1 MAQILRRVAVSGLG
15 LALATFFA
23 FAGTAHAQG
32 EVTVGGVVEV
42 IGGTSD
48 HDDGVDGF
56 DRGLF
61 SRINVNYTNTL
72 DNGLVISGN
81 INYLL
86 NQRGDNRGQTVSTD
100 DINEMM
106 MDDGMMMG
114 DMDIDVSGGQNRQ
127 NYAPDILALSV
138 GGGFGTVTIGH
149 HAMAACA
156 TLPRPIAFVP
166 GGVNATWYTLFF
178 GVGSNNVTQSEVNYC
193 GTPTGISYST
203 PSMGGLSAMVSYAPN
218 MDADQTGS
226 LANASTAGEDYL
238 NASITYS
245 SDMGG
250 MNINVGAA
258 FQTAA
263 DDYVDS
269 ITIAASAGM
278 GGATVGF
285 SWYDNGDAE
294 YDSNGDLS
302 NVYRSGTAGWTVGAK
317 YSLGAITPGITYSSL
332 ECDSCSDQNEETA
345 LVIGASYAVGGGLTA
360 FAEYL
365 GLERTQD
372 GVSDEETLLM
382 SGVILS
388 F

>member
-15 LALATFFA
+15 LTLAAFFA

-32 EVTVGGVVEV
+32 EVTVGGAIEV

-48 HDDGVDGF
+48 HADGQDGF

-61 SRINVNYTNTL
+61 SRINVNYSNTL

-81 INYLL
+81 IAYLL
-86 NQRGDNRGQTVSTD
+86 NQRGDNRTQTISALEAM
-100 DINEMM
+100 EMM
-106 MDDGMMMG
+106 DMSDPMMDM

-127 NYAPDILALSV
+127 NYAPDILAISV
-138 GGGFGTVTIGH
+138 GGGFGTVTMGH

-156 TLPRPIAFVP
+156 MLPRPIAFVP
-166 GGVNATWYTLFF
+166 GGVNATWHSLFM
-178 GVGSNNVTQSEVNYC
+178 GVGTINVTHSEVNYC

-203 PSMGGLSAMVSYAPN
+203 PSMGGLAAMVSYAPN

-226 LANASTAGEDYL
+226 LSNASRDGEDYL
-238 NASITYS
+238 NAAVTFG

-250 MNINVGAA
+250 MSVNVGAA

-269 ITIAASAGM
+269 VTIAASAGM

-285 SWYDNGDAE
+285 SWYDNGDNT
-294 YDSNGDLS
+294 DGT
-302 NVYRSGTAGWTVGAK
+302 YRSGTTGLDRWREVLARRHHTGHH
-317 YSLGAITPGITYSSL
+317 LQQPGMRLLRRQS
-332 ECDSCSDQNEETA
+332 
-345 LVIGASYAVGGGLTA
+345 GGN
-360 FAEYL
+360 
-365 GLERTQD
+365 R
-372 GVSDEETLLM
+372 
-382 SGVILS
+382 SGHRRELRYRRRAQRVRRIPRHGDN
-388 F
+388 

>member
-1 MAQILRRVAVSGLG
+1 MQRGSCRFRSVL
-15 LALATFFA
+15 
-23 FAGTAHAQG
+23 AGTAQAQG
-32 EVTVGGVVEV
+32 EVTVGGAVEV
-42 IGGTSD
+42 VGGTSD
-48 HDDGVDGF
+48 HADGQDGF

-61 SRINVNYTNTL
+61 SRINVNYSNTL

-81 INYLL
+81 IAYLL
-86 NQRGDNRGQTVSTD
+86 NQRGANAQPTVATD

-114 DMDIDVSGGQNRQ
+114 DMDIDVSKTQNRQ
-127 NYAPDILALSV
+127 NYAPDILAISV
-138 GGGFGTVTIGH
+138 GGGFGTVTMGH

-178 GVGSNNVTQSEVNYC
+178 GVGSNNVTHSEVNYC

-203 PSMGGLSAMVSYAPN
+203 PSMGGLSAMISYAPN

-226 LANASTAGEDYL
+226 LSNASSDGEDYL
-238 NASITYS
+238 NAAVTFG

-269 ITIAASAGM
+269 VTIAASAGM

-285 SWYDNGDAE
+285 SWYDNGDNP
-294 YDSNGDLS
+294 DGT
-302 NVYRSGTAGWTVGAK
+302 YRSGTTGWTVGAK

-332 ECDSCSDQNEETA
+332 ECDSCDDQNEETA
-345 LVIGASYAVGGGLTA
+345 LVVGASYAVGGGLGV
-360 FAEYL
+360 FVEYL

-372 GVSDEETLLM
+372 GVSDDETLLM
-382 SGVILS
+382 SGVTLG

>member
-32 EVTVGGVVEV
+32 EVTVGGAIEV

-48 HDDGVDGF
+48 HDDGQDGF

-81 INYLL
+81 IAYLL
-86 NQRGDNRGQTVSTD
+86 NQRGDNRQQSVNTD

-106 MDDGMMMG
+106 MDDGSGMMMG

-127 NYAPDILALSV
+127 NYAPDILAISV
-138 GGGFGTVTIGH
+138 GGGFGTITMGH

-166 GGVNATWYTLFF
+166 GGVNATWHSLFM
-178 GVGSNNVTQSEVNYC
+178 GVGTINVTHSEVNYC

-203 PSMGGLSAMVSYAPN
+203 PSMGGLSAMISYAPN

-226 LANASTAGEDYL
+226 LSNASRDGEDYL
-238 NASITYS
+238 NASVTFGT
-245 SDMGG
+245 DMGG
-250 MNINVGAA
+250 MSVNVGAA

-269 ITIAASAGM
+269 MTIAASAGM

-285 SWYDNGDAE
+285 SWYDNGD
-294 YDSNGDLS
+294 
-302 NVYRSGTAGWTVGAK
+302 NVDGAYRSGTTGWTVGAK
-317 YSLGAITPGITYSSL
+317 YSLGAITPGITYSSM
-332 ECDSCSDQNEETA
+332 ECDNCEDQDEETA
-345 LVIGASYAVGGGLTA
+345 LVIGASYAVGGGLSA

-365 GLERTQD
+365 GMETTRN
-372 GVSDEETLLM
+372 GVADDETILM
-382 SGVILS
+382 SGVTLG

>member
-1 MAQILRRVAVSGLG
+1 MSGLG
-15 LALATFFA
+15 LTLAAFFA

-32 EVTVGGVVEV
+32 EVTVGGAIEV

-48 HDDGVDGF
+48 HADGQDGF
-56 DRGLF
+56 GRGLF
-61 SRINVNYTNTL
+61 SRINVNYSNTL

-81 INYLL
+81 IAYLL
-86 NQRGDNRGQTVSTD
+86 NQRGDNRTQSVATD

-106 MDDGMMMG
+106 MSDGMMMG

-127 NYAPDILALSV
+127 NYAPDILAISV
-138 GGGFGTVTIGH
+138 GGGFGTVTMGH

-156 TLPRPIAFVP
+156 MLPRPIAFVP
-166 GGVNATWYTLFF
+166 GGVNATWHSLFM
-178 GVGSNNVTQSEVNYC
+178 GVGTINVTHSEVNYC

-203 PSMGGLSAMVSYAPN
+203 PSMGGLAAMVSYAPN

-226 LANASTAGEDYL
+226 LANASRDGEDYL
-238 NASITYS
+238 NAAVTFG

-250 MNINVGAA
+250 MSVNVGAA

-269 ITIAASAGM
+269 VTIAASAGM

-285 SWYDNGDAE
+285 SWYDNGDNT
-294 YDSNGDLS
+294 DGT
-302 NVYRSGTAGWTVGAK
+302 YRSGTTGWTVGAK

-332 ECDSCSDQNEETA
+332 ECDSCDDNQEETA
-345 LVIGASYAVGGGLTA
+345 LVIGASYAIGGGLSA

-365 GLERTQD
+365 GMETTEN
-372 GVSDEETLLM
+372 GVSDDETILM
-382 SGVILS
+382 SGVTLG